1 MRTILSSL
9 SRAAMPRASASGY
22 TVDNVDQRAVVLHAM
37 SSRAI
42 VECRCFWV
50 RLCVSLETHR
60 GRGRIGQP
68 MNGVILRRACHP
80 QLARYAVFNSRMT
93 AWTLP
98 DDDVMGCTNDLIGD
112 IIKSAEF

>member
-1 MRTILSSL
+1 M
-9 SRAAMPRASASGY
+9 
-22 TVDNVDQRAVVLHAM
+22 D
-37 SSRAI
+37 
-42 VECRCFWV
+42 
-50 RLCVSLETHR
+50 
-60 GRGRIGQP
+60 
-68 MNGVILRRACHP
+68 GVILRRTCHP